1 VDIPNAKPSDF
12 QKATER
18 VYRSASQPSGVE
30 VEVLPAK

>member
-1 VDIPNAKPSDF
+1 VDIPNAKPGDF

-18 VYRSASQPSGVE
+18 VYRSAGEPSGVE